1 MIVEG
6 INCTTELIRANY
18 PVEKVIINKESG
30 EKFSEITDL
39 CAKNNIKYEFVDKKG
54 LEKITKSGHSQ
65 GIVCFVKPYEY
76 CYLED
81 ILQVSKDKGTDPFIL
96 ILDSIVDPHNVGA
109 IIRTAECM
117 GVDGIIIGQ
126 NRACEVNE
134 TVFKTSTGAVA
145 HVKIAKVVNIS
156 QTIEKLKKENI
167 WCYAL
172 EAGEDK
178 ISDIDLK
185 GGIALVVGSE
195 GKGVSQLVKKTCDGI
210 VSIPMYGKIN
220 SLNASN
226 ASAVAMYEVV
236 RQRLK

>member
-6 INCTTELIRANY
+6 INCVQELVKANY

-30 EKFSEITDL
+30 EKFSEITEL
-39 CAKNNIKYEFVDKKG
+39 CTKSNIKYEIVDKRG

-65 GIVCFVKPYEY
+65 GVVAFVKSYEY
-76 CYLED
+76 CYVED
-81 ILQVSKDKGTDPFIL
+81 ILQFAKDKGSDPFII
-96 ILDSIVDPHNVGA
+96 ILDGIVDPHNVGA

-117 GVDGIIIGQ
+117 GVDGIIIPQ
-126 NRACEVNE
+126 NRACEINE

-145 HVKIAKVVNIS
+145 HIKIAQVVNIS

-172 EAGEDK
+172 EAGEDR
-178 ISDIDLK
+178 ISDIDLT

-195 GKGVSQLVKKTCDGI
+195 GKGVSRLVRKTCDGTI
-210 VSIPMYGKIN
+210 SIPIFGKIN

-226 ASAVAMYEVV
+226 ASAIAMYEVV

>member
-6 INCTTELIRANY
+6 INCASELIKANY
-18 PVEKVIINKESG
+18 PIEKVIINKESG
-30 EKFSEITDL
+30 EKFTDL
-39 CAKNNIKYEFVDKKG
+39 IDSCTKNKIKYEIVDKKG

-65 GIVCFVKPYEY
+65 GVVCFVRPYEY
-76 CYLED
+76 CYVED
-81 ILQVSKDKGTDPFIL
+81 ILEVSKEKGTAPFIM

-145 HVKIAKVVNIS
+145 HVKIAQVVNIS
-156 QTIEKLKKENI
+156 QTLEKLKKENI

-172 EAGEDK
+172 EAGEDR
-178 ISDIDLK
+178 ISDIDFT

-195 GKGVSQLVKKTCDGI
+195 GKGVSRLVKKTCDGT

-226 ASAVAMYEVV
+226 ASAIAMYEVA

>member
-6 INCTTELIRANY
+6 INCANELIKANY

-30 EKFSEITDL
+30 EKFNEIIDL
-39 CAKNNIKYEFVDKKG
+39 CTKNNVIYEIMDKRG

-65 GIVCFVKPYEY
+65 GVVCFVKPYQY

-81 ILQVSKDKGTDPFIL
+81 ILQVSNERGTAPFIV

-134 TVFKTSTGAVA
+134 TVFKTSTGAAA
-145 HVKIAKVVNIS
+145 HLKIAQVVNIS

-178 ISDIDLK
+178 ISDVDFT

-195 GKGVSQLVKKTCDGI
+195 GKGVSRLVKKTCDGT

-236 RQRLK
+236 RQRLN

>member
-6 INCTTELIRANY
+6 INCAQELIKAKY
-18 PVEKVIINKESG
+18 PVEKVILNKESG
-30 EKFSEITDL
+30 EKFTEIIEL
-39 CAKNNIKYEFVDKKG
+39 CTKNNIKYETVDKKG

-65 GIVCFVKPYEY
+65 GVVCFVKPYEY

-81 ILQVSKDKGTDPFIL
+81 ILQVSKDKESEPFIL
-96 ILDSIVDPHNVGA
+96 ILDSITDPHNVGA
-109 IIRTAECM
+109 IIRSAECM

-126 NRACEVNE
+126 NRACEINE

-145 HVKIAKVVNIS
+145 HVKIAQVVNLS

-178 ISDIDLK
+178 ISDIDLT

-195 GKGVSQLVKKTCDGI
+195 GKGVSRLVRKTCDGT
-210 VSIPMYGKIN
+210 VSIPMYGEIN

-226 ASAVAMYEVV
+226 ASAIAMYEVV

>member
-6 INCTTELIRANY
+6 INCAQELIRANY
-18 PVEKVIINKESG
+18 PVEKVIINKDSG
-30 EKFSEITDL
+30 EKFNEIIDL
-39 CAKNNIKYEFVDKKG
+39 CTKSKIKYETVDKKG

-65 GIVCFVKPYEY
+65 GVVCFVKPYEY

-81 ILQVSKDKGTDPFIL
+81 ILQVSKEKGTEPFIL

-117 GVDGIIIGQ
+117 GVDGIIIAQ

-145 HVKIAKVVNIS
+145 HVKIAQVVNLS

-172 EAGEDK
+172 EAGEDRLF
-178 ISDIDLK
+178 DVDLK

-195 GKGVSQLVKKTCDGI
+195 GKGVSRLVKKTCDGTI
-210 VSIPMYGKIN
+210 SIPMYGKIN

>member
-6 INCTTELIRANY
+6 INCANELLKANY
-18 PVEKVIINKESG
+18 PVEKVIINKDSG
-30 EKFSEITDL
+30 EKFNELTNL
-39 CAKNNIKYEFVDKKG
+39 CVKNNVPYEFVDKKG
-54 LEKITKSGHSQ
+54 LEKITKSSHSQ
-65 GIVCFVKPYEY
+65 GVVCFAKPYEY
-76 CYLED
+76 CYVED
-81 ILQVSKDKGTDPFIL
+81 ILDVSRQKGTEPFIL

-117 GVDGIIIGQ
+117 GVDGIIIAQ

-145 HVKIAKVVNIS
+145 HMKIAQVVNIS
-156 QTIEKLKKENI
+156 QTIEKLKKNNI

-172 EAGEDK
+172 EAGEERILDA
-178 ISDIDLK
+178 DLK
-185 GGIALVVGSE
+185 GGIALVIGSE
-195 GKGVSQLVKKTCDGI
+195 GKGVSRLVKKTCDGTL
-210 VSIPMYGKIN
+210 SIPMFGEIN

-226 ASAVAMYEVV
+226 AGAIAMYEVL